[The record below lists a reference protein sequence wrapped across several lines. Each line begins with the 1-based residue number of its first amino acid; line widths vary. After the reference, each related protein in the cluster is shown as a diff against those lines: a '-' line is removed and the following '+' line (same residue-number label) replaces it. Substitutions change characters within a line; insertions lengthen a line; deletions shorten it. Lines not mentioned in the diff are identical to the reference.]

1 VRTSCPD
8 TNVNKKKKK
17 ENSTITYSQL
27 STRMMKMKVRKLR
40 GKEQVGSRKRSNNIA
55 SNKNKEIKISKH

>member
-8 TNVNKKKKK
+8 TNVNKKKEK

-27 STRMMKMKVRKLR
+27 STRMMKMKVCKLR